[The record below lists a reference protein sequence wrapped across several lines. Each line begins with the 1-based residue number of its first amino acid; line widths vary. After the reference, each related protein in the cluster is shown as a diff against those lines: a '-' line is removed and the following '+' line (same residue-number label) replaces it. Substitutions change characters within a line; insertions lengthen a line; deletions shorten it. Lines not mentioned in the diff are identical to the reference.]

1 MIPKIITVEETVKNE
16 FESVVVLGKN
26 IQGAK
31 VKFALLLH
39 RLYHGEVNGLKKY
52 EHLGWGNGEE
62 MLEELAALLQPT
74 TRTFYNWRSILSLE
88 EATVLAF
95 QQDISKC
102 YQAARLQRVGAWKPN
117 LKAAWKDLT
126 LEEVKEE
133 VRKTLSP
140 LAEHKRKLTVVIAD
154 TLFECWEAQLER
166 IRQQTGITDTAV
178 VLEYMLSEI
187 QHLTNESL
195 REAFG
200 LARRVQ

>member
-16 FESVVVLGKN
+16 FESLVVLGKN

-74 TRTFYNWRSILSLE
+74 IRTVYNWRSVLSLE
-88 EATVLAF
+88 ESTVLAF
-95 QQDISKC
+95 QDDLSKC
-102 YQAARLQRVGAWKPN
+102 YQAARLHRAGAWKVQ
-117 LKAAWKDLT
+117 LEDKWKGIT
-126 LEEVKEE
+126 LEEVKIE
-133 VRKTLSP
+133 VQKTLSP
-140 LAEHKRKLTVVIAD
+140 LAEGKRKV
-154 TLFECWEAQLER
+154 TLIVAESLFQCWDEQLER
-166 IRQQTGITDTAV
+166 IRQETGITDTAV

-187 QHLTNESL
+187 QHLTNKSL

-200 LARRVQ
+200 LAR